1 MNAVATA
8 QDGTDFTLDGAIGVA
23 TFYIGD
29 SPYAIVTANN
39 QDSVQVI
46 DLRDPS
52 SPVAAGIA
60 VDGERNFTMLKRARG
75 VATFTINASIFAIVC
90 GTATT
95 VCAFANISPPP
106 YSTDIP
112 DDAIPPHQQ
121 QACNLPYS

>member
-29 SPYAIVTANN
+29 SPYAIVTAND

-60 VDGERNFTMLKRARG
+60 VDGERNFTMLERARG

-90 GTATT
+90 GHSDNGVCICEHLPTAL
-95 VCAFANISPPP
+95 F
-106 YSTDIP
+106 Y
-112 DDAIPPHQQ
+112 
-121 QACNLPYS
+121 